1 MVWIN
6 IPIGCCEQN
15 KSRELRRSS
24 SNNIETRLH
33 PSYSG
38 HFSRSFFQDPR
49 KLVEPCI
56 HTYMYMLE
64 FLILEE
70 SVASSRVLPADEEN
84 RQGLL

>member
-1 MVWIN
+1 MDIANKTKAENCDVRQATTSKLVY
-6 IPIGCCEQN
+6 IPA
-15 KSRELRRSS
+15 
-24 SNNIETRLH
+24 TRAISLD
-33 PSYSG
+33 P
-38 HFSRSFFQDPR
+38 FFQDPR